1 MAAVRRYD
9 ILDTPPDGAFDR
21 IAATAA
27 ELFDVPIGMVSIVD
41 TDRIWFKAH
50 HGLAGVGE
58 IGRYP
63 GLRRGRP
70 RAGTVG
76 GDRRG
81 HRSTDAGELLVAGK
95 LGLRFCT
102 GVPLTTN
109 DGHNLGTL
117 CACTIGRDRSVPR
130 RPGCAE

>member
-63 GLRRGRP
+63 GLRLGRP

-81 HRSTDAGELLVAGK
+81 HRSTDAGEPFGRREARAAVLHRRAADDE
-95 LGLRFCT
+95 RRAQS
-102 GVPLTTN
+102 
-109 DGHNLGTL
+109 GHAVRL
-117 CACTIGRDRSVPR
+117 DHWPR
-130 RPGCAE
+130 PVSAAETRMR